1 MLCTTCGTRPAASAD
16 GRCAVCTA
24 VRPAPP
30 HGLMASGPTPPAEG
44 FHLLRSPVGLARA
57 AVALLGAVIV
67 SDVLALVAGLNLR
80 GEYAGLGDTAVYDAG
95 SADRAEVLYGAA
107 GTLQGFALLATAIV
121 FVIWFRRV
129 RLNAEVFDAAL
140 QPMRPGWAIGA
151 WFVPVANLWL
161 PRRIAAGIWTASAQ
175 THPDGSRRTVSN
187 APLNLWWTLWIVSTL
202 FTWVASKNYEQAELS
217 PGLADSVALI
227 MAADALDIAAAA
239 LAIVFVRKL
248 TRMQGERAALV
259 MKPFPAPGP
268 AGPASV

>member
-1 MLCTTCGTRPAASAD
+1 
-16 GRCAVCTA
+16 
-24 VRPAPP
+24 
-30 HGLMASGPTPPAEG
+30 MASGPTPPAEG